1 MNKKL
6 LALLTMAVL
15 TVSSFTLQAKDT
27 KLVVAQNSDAKSLNP
42 QISNDIP
49 THRVNIN
56 IYDRLIEKDKDMN
69 LIPGLAESWEQ
80 ADPLTLILKIRK
92 GVKFHNGD
100 PLTVGD
106 VVFSLKKATEAP
118 ALMAYFGDLDKIEAV
133 DENTVKITTKVPYG
147 PLVNYLAHVGAGIM
161 SEKAVTAGGSDYGQH
176 PVGTGPFIFESWT
189 SGDRIVLKA
198 NPDYYKGKP
207 GVDSLTFRVIPE
219 GTNRTIALETGE
231 ADIAYD
237 IDPIDMDM
245 VKNNPKLKADQNS
258 AMSMTYL
265 GFNTQRAPFD
275 KKEVRQAIAYAT
287 DADSIINAVF
297 LKAAKKANS
306 PVSPNVFGYNKDA
319 KLYTQN
325 IAKAKELL
333 AEAGYPNGFKARIWT
348 NDKSV
353 RKDTAVI
360 LQDQLKQIGIDV
372 QIEILEWGS
381 YLDRVA
387 KGEHD
392 MFILGWSSSAD
403 SDSAMYA
410 LFHSKNLGGAGNRTF
425 YKNAKVDELLD
436 KARESTVPEDR
447 IKYYKELQ
455 DIIQED
461 LPMFALVYP
470 DEITGM
476 QKNIEGFVF
485 HPEGTHYLAPITK
498 K

>member
-1 MNKKL
+1 MNKKI

-15 TVSSFTLQAKDT
+15 TLSSFTLQAKET

-42 QISNDIP
+42 QVSNDIP

-69 LIPGLAESWEQ
+69 LVPGLAESWEQ
-80 ADPLTLILKIRK
+80 VDPLTLVLKIRK

-118 ALMAYFGDLDKIEAV
+118 SLMAYFGDLDKIEAV

-161 SEKAVTAGGSDYGQH
+161 SEKAVTAGGNDYGQH

-245 VKNNPKLKADQNS
+245 VKSNPKLKVDQNS

-287 DADSIINAVF
+287 DVDSIISAVF

-333 AEAGYPNGFKARIWT
+333 AKAGYPNGFKARIWT

-360 LQDQLKQIGIDV
+360 LQDQLKQIGIDAS
-372 QIEILEWGS
+372 IEILEWGS
-381 YLDRVA
+381 YLDRLIR
-387 KGEHD
+387 KEHD
-392 MFILGWSSSAD
+392 MFLLGWTPSPDAD
-403 SDSAMYA
+403 SALYA
-410 LFHSKNLGGAGNRTF
+410 VFHSKNHGSAGNRT
-425 YKNAKVDELLD
+425 YYTNARVDELLD
-436 KARESTVPEDR
+436 KGRETTVEADR
-447 IKYYKELQ
+447 LESYKEAQ
-455 DIIQED
+455 NIIMEEVP
-461 LPMFALVYP
+461 LIPLVYP
-470 DEITGM
+470 DNNVGM
-476 QKNIEGFVF
+476 QKNIKGFELD
-485 HPEGTHYLAPITK
+485 PENQHNLYPVSK
-498 K
+498 